1 MVRGAG
7 IGYHLRLWL
16 APWCTLAP
24 CWAAAHFLD
33 HPMLSGQQKTL
44 ISLISA
50 VVARI
55 VPEASPQILLER
67 PKVASHGD
75 IATNVAMQL
84 AKPARRNPRELAQEI
99 VHALMAEDKT
109 ADIIASAEVAGPGF
123 INLRLTPSAHQH
135 VLRVIQDEGEQ
146 YGILPSN

>member
-1 MVRGAG
+1 
-7 IGYHLRLWL
+7 
-16 APWCTLAP
+16 
-24 CWAAAHFLD
+24 
-33 HPMLSGQQKTL
+33 
-44 ISLISA
+44 LISA

-146 YGILPSN
+146 YGILPSNNEKVLVEFVSANPTGPLHVGHARQAALGDSLCRLFSAQ